1 MQNNHIIEEKS
12 IRQSFESPQDDFSTI
27 EAKILEKK
35 VTLNEKLIYLSSALE
50 FPFNEE
56 NIKSKETLT
65 TLKRRITYLSILK
78 RSEENTLII
87 EKINY
92 AMNYLLD
99 LYNTIKYINRG
110 NKDELKAFIDI
121 KRLNI
126 ERLLEESFHLK
137 NITYLKSYK
146 NYFEVISKIFN
157 KDFNTEKFASLSK
170 EITNYEE
177 YNNLINSLYD
187 KNTINYQ
194 SLNRILEL
202 LKTNLPKKIEKPLKE
217 AIQKTIV

>member
-12 IRQSFESPQDDFSTI
+12 IRQSLKESPQDDFSTI

-35 VTLNEKLIYLSSALE
+35 VTLNEKLIYLSSTLE

-56 NIKSKETLT
+56 NIKNKETLT

-99 LYNTIKYINRG
+99 LYI
-110 NKDELKAFIDI
+110 
-121 KRLNI
+121 
-126 ERLLEESFHLK
+126 
-137 NITYLKSYK
+137 
-146 NYFEVISKIFN
+146 
-157 KDFNTEKFASLSK
+157 
-170 EITNYEE
+170 
-177 YNNLINSLYD
+177 
-187 KNTINYQ
+187 
-194 SLNRILEL
+194 
-202 LKTNLPKKIEKPLKE
+202 
-217 AIQKTIV
+217 